1 MVVLGIVA
9 DKTSSNPGDLGLFG
23 PLLGIRTA
31 IAVASQSCSL

>member
-23 PLLGIRTA
+23 PLLGDTNGNRGGKPE
-31 IAVASQSCSL
+31 L